1 MASQSSFQPS
11 QSSTTMVTP
20 DVCFHW
26 LLSPPSSLW
35 PNVKLA
41 SSQLVQQPAG
51 GLMLKKGPVAQS
63 DHEQRTKNLISLP
76 LSVLHPCP
84 GSPSPLP
91 PSLSSWLFS
100 CAGNVT
106 VLPSLSKLMQGSVL
120 PPWTVPLSP
129 LYDHQ
134 QDVFVGLPGT
144 ERCWLGLRNDAQGGR
159 EMPSIVLFF
168 REGIC
173 CFRDLSSGQN
183 LTSTRKLHPPNCFNT
198 VRWLFQN
205 M

>member
-1 MASQSSFQPS
+1 
-11 QSSTTMVTP
+11 MVTP

-51 GLMLKKGPVAQS
+51 GLMLKKEPVAQS

-84 GSPSPLP
+84 GSPSP

-100 CAGNVT
+100 CAENVT
-106 VLPSLSKLMQGSVL
+106 ALPFSKLMQGSVL
-120 PPWTVPLSP
+120 LPWTVPLSP

-144 ERCWLGLRNDAQGGR
+144 ERCWLGLCNDAQEGC
-159 EMPSIVLFF
+159 EMPSILLFF
-168 REGIC
+168 REEIC
-173 CFRDLSSGQN
+173 CFRDLRAGQN
-183 LTSTRKLHPPNCFNT
+183 LTSTHKLHPPNCFYIAP
-198 VRWLFQN
+198 WLVQN
-205 M
+205 MWPGEN